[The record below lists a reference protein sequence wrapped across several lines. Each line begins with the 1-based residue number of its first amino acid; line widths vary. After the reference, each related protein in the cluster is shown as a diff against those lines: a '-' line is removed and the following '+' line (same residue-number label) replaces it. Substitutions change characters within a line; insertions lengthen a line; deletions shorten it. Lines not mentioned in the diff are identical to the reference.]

1 MQIYEE
7 NNRLTEN
14 AGIDLLAIADD
25 MWKAFRKYWLR
36 FVILVLA
43 VMSLYTAREL
53 YIYKPNYEAYVTF
66 VISKNQS
73 SAVDTVVTNRLSNSF
88 QYVLRSGRLESYIR
102 KELGIVGGAA
112 MPVSLASSAIE
123 DTNLLTITAYSQ
135 NETQADKAIEAVITY
150 YPDLAT
156 QVVGD
161 VDMTAIDRSGIS
173 GEPQNPLN
181 IVVTVVKGAGFG
193 IAVVLV
199 ILFLMAYNNSTIGR
213 YEDLKK
219 YLNMP
224 CLGTIPL
231 TKFKKRK
238 QKFDATISIHNDKVP
253 GSFRDAVN
261 TLRTRVEKD
270 MREKD
275 LKTLLVSSSVP
286 GEGKTTVSLNL
297 ALSLQSRGKKVLL
310 IDGDLRNPSMN
321 QIVGVKDVKRGI
333 ADILRGKATV
343 GECITHHKGFKMDM
357 IFGRKAVSNASELL
371 SSRRMQELIDE
382 VVDYYDYV
390 IVDTPPAAMMTDASV
405 VAAYMDALLYVIRQ
419 DFAKVSHISEG
430 LALLTDSDIE
440 ILGCVLNFAQPGL
453 GRYGYGKYGY
463 GKYGKYGYG
472 YE

>member
-7 NNRLTEN
+7 NTKMTEN

-25 MWKAFRKYWLR
+25 MWKAFRKYWLP
-36 FVILVLA
+36 FVILILA
-43 VMSLYTAREL
+43 VMSLFTAREL
-53 YIYKPNYEAYVTF
+53 YIYKPNYQAYVTF
-66 VISKNQS
+66 VVTKNQS
-73 SAVDTVVTNRLSNSF
+73 SSVDTVVTNRLSNSF
-88 QYVLRSGRLESYIR
+88 QYVLRSGRLESYVR
-102 KELGIVGGAA
+102 KELGIVSGAG
-112 MPVSLASSAIE
+112 MPVSLATSAIE
-123 DTNLLTITAYSQ
+123 DTNLLTITAHSQ
-135 NETQADKAIEAVITY
+135 NETQADQAIDAVIAY
-150 YPDLAT
+150 YPDLAV

-161 VDMTAIDRSGIS
+161 VDMTAIDRSAIT

-181 IVVTVVKGAGFG
+181 IAAIVIKGIGLG
-193 IAVVLV
+193 IAAVLI
-199 ILFLMAYNNSTIGR
+199 ILFLMAYNKSTIGR

-219 YLNMP
+219 YLNIP

-238 QKFDATISIHNDKVP
+238 HKFDTTISIHNDKVP
-253 GSFRDAVN
+253 GSFREAVN

-270 MREKD
+270 MRDKD
-275 LKTLLVSSSVP
+275 LKTLLISSSVP

-310 IDGDLRNPSMN
+310 IDGDLRNPTMN
-321 QIVGVKDVKRGI
+321 QVVGVKEVKRGI
-333 ADILRGKATV
+333 ADILRGKTTV
-343 GECITHHKGFKMDM
+343 SDAIVHHKQLKMDL
-357 IFGRKAVSNASELL
+357 ILGRKAVSNASELL

-382 VVDYYDYV
+382 VVDYYDYI
-390 IVDTPPAAMMTDASV
+390 IVDTPPAAMMADASV

-430 LALLTDSDIE
+430 IGLLTDSDIE
-440 ILGCVLNFAQPGL
+440 ILGCVLNFAEPGL

-463 GKYGKYGYG
+463 GKYGKYGYS